1 MSEQNNTSYL
11 GNQNIK
17 GSNVKVSFTPEQ
29 VEEYIKCSEDP
40 IYFIEN
46 YVKIVNLDEGLV
58 NFKMYDFQKDM
69 IRSVHDNR
77 FVIAKLPRQSG
88 KSTSV
93 VSYILHFVL
102 FKDNMNVAILAN
114 KQDIARDL
122 LAKVKTAYEYLP
134 KWLQQG
140 VVEWN
145 KGSILL
151 ENGSRIKAAAT
162 SSSAI
167 RGGSYNCISGES
179 IVTVRNPKTNEIF
192 DISVNELYSNSSRNI
207 NNYIYSY
214 GNNKQQIQEVVL
226 FPYDKGA
233 KSCYGRINDNRKSS
247 HNSKISWRNK
257 RKIEHSKINNK
268 RTFIGSSTSSEIF
281 EWDRQIKDVSC
292 ILSYGKGKTRN
303 LCQTFQCCDNRSE
316 EKLFRSEKSNENWH
330 KTFRRNKE
338 KNINIKYGK
347 NYFEFNPTKNI
358 QSKYGK
364 IVREK
369 ETNWI
374 WAENFNSIN
383 WEKEND
389 RSHKQNKQESK
400 QNKKNGRKAS
410 RNETI
415 RRSKSPYECSGERK
429 NYSSRWTLE
438 QGDKDGRWEVYTPT
452 GFKKFHGISKTANK
466 KTIKITLENN
476 KTIICTP
483 DHEIKIHNIG
493 FVAASSLSV
502 GDIVCCDLKNSSIV
516 FIEQHNII
524 DVYDLLEVEEHNSFY
539 ANGILVKNCIFL
551 DEFAYVPPHIADEF
565 YSSVYPTISSG
576 QDTKIL
582 IVSTPNGL
590 NMFYKIWTDAENER
604 NSFIPVEVH
613 WNQVPGRDNE
623 WKKKQIANTSE
634 QQFRVEFECSFIG
647 STNTLIDP
655 TKLKVMAYQDPIYK
669 NEQGVWIYEYPE
681 KDHLYTMVIDTSRGQ
696 SIDYHAFAMID
707 ITSIP
712 YKVVATFKNNEI
724 SPIIYPN
731 LIYPIARKY
740 NDAYILVE
748 INDIGSQI
756 ADILHSD
763 FEYDNILSS
772 VFKGRK
778 GQMLSSGFGGGSSM
792 FGIRTTKAVK
802 RLGCSIL
809 KSMVEDDKLLITDYR
824 IIQELVTFIT
834 KKTSYEAEVGH
845 NDDLVMCLVLFSW
858 LTSQEYFKEL
868 TNLDMK
874 KNIFQDKIKQ
884 LEEEIVPFG
893 FIEDG
898 QSPEYEK
905 DDKGNVWYTVF

>member
-167 RGGSYNCISGES
+167 RGGSY
-179 IVTVRNPKTNEIF
+179 
-192 DISVNELYSNSSRNI
+192 
-207 NNYIYSY
+207 
-214 GNNKQQIQEVVL
+214 
-226 FPYDKGA
+226 
-233 KSCYGRINDNRKSS
+233 
-247 HNSKISWRNK
+247 
-257 RKIEHSKINNK
+257 
-268 RTFIGSSTSSEIF
+268 
-281 EWDRQIKDVSC
+281 
-292 ILSYGKGKTRN
+292 
-303 LCQTFQCCDNRSE
+303 
-316 EKLFRSEKSNENWH
+316 
-330 KTFRRNKE
+330 
-338 KNINIKYGK
+338 
-347 NYFEFNPTKNI
+347 
-358 QSKYGK
+358 
-364 IVREK
+364 
-369 ETNWI
+369 
-374 WAENFNSIN
+374 
-383 WEKEND
+383 
-389 RSHKQNKQESK
+389 
-400 QNKKNGRKAS
+400 
-410 RNETI
+410 
-415 RRSKSPYECSGERK
+415 
-429 NYSSRWTLE
+429 
-438 QGDKDGRWEVYTPT
+438 
-452 GFKKFHGISKTANK
+452 
-466 KTIKITLENN
+466 
-476 KTIICTP
+476 
-483 DHEIKIHNIG
+483 
-493 FVAASSLSV
+493 
-502 GDIVCCDLKNSSIV
+502 
-516 FIEQHNII
+516 
-524 DVYDLLEVEEHNSFY
+524 
-539 ANGILVKNCIFL
+539 NCIFL

-884 LEEEIVPFG
+884 IEEEVVPFG

-898 QSPEYEK
+898 TQPDVEV
-905 DDKGNVWYTVF
+905 DKSGNAWYTVF

>member
-1 MSEQNNTSYL
+1 MTENNSSYL

-17 GSNVKVSFTPEQ
+17 GSNVRVSFTPEQ

-69 IRSVHDNR
+69 IRTVHKDR
-77 FVIAKLPRQSG
+77 FVIAKLPRQTG

-93 VSYILHFVL
+93 VSYLLHFVL
-102 FKDNMNVAILAN
+102 FKDNMSVAILAN

-122 LAKVKTAYEYLP
+122 LAKLKVAYEYLP

-167 RGGSYNCISGES
+167 RGGSYNCI
-179 IVTVRNPKTNEIF
+179 
-192 DISVNELYSNSSRNI
+192 
-207 NNYIYSY
+207 
-214 GNNKQQIQEVVL
+214 
-226 FPYDKGA
+226 
-233 KSCYGRINDNRKSS
+233 
-247 HNSKISWRNK
+247 
-257 RKIEHSKINNK
+257 
-268 RTFIGSSTSSEIF
+268 
-281 EWDRQIKDVSC
+281 
-292 ILSYGKGKTRN
+292 
-303 LCQTFQCCDNRSE
+303 
-316 EKLFRSEKSNENWH
+316 
-330 KTFRRNKE
+330 
-338 KNINIKYGK
+338 
-347 NYFEFNPTKNI
+347 
-358 QSKYGK
+358 
-364 IVREK
+364 
-369 ETNWI
+369 
-374 WAENFNSIN
+374 
-383 WEKEND
+383 
-389 RSHKQNKQESK
+389 
-400 QNKKNGRKAS
+400 
-410 RNETI
+410 
-415 RRSKSPYECSGERK
+415 
-429 NYSSRWTLE
+429 
-438 QGDKDGRWEVYTPT
+438 
-452 GFKKFHGISKTANK
+452 
-466 KTIKITLENN
+466 
-476 KTIICTP
+476 
-483 DHEIKIHNIG
+483 
-493 FVAASSLSV
+493 
-502 GDIVCCDLKNSSIV
+502 
-516 FIEQHNII
+516 
-524 DVYDLLEVEEHNSFY
+524 
-539 ANGILVKNCIFL
+539 FL
-551 DEFAYVPPHIADEF
+551 DEFAYVPPHIADDF

-576 QDTKIL
+576 QETKIL

-590 NMFYKIWTDAENER
+590 NMFYKIWTDAENRR

-655 TKLKVMAYQDPIYK
+655 TKLKVMAYNDPIYK
-669 NEQGVWIYEYPE
+669 NDQGVWIYEYPE

-696 SIDYHAFAMID
+696 NIDYHAFVVVD
-707 ITSIP
+707 ITTIP

-731 LIYPIARKY
+731 LIYPIAKKY

-756 ADILHSD
+756 ADILHSE

-778 GQMLSSGFGGGSSM
+778 GQMLSSGFGGGTSM
-792 FGIRTTKAVK
+792 FGLRTTKAVK
-802 RLGCSIL
+802 RLGCSL
-809 KSMVEDDKLLITDYR
+809 MKSMIEDDKLLITDYR

-834 KKTSYEAEVGH
+834 KRTSYEAEVGH

-874 KNIFQDKIKQ
+874 KNIFNDKIKQ

-898 QSPEYEK
+898 RK
-905 DDKGNVWYTVF
+905 DEVEVDNSGNAWYTVF

>member
-1 MSEQNNTSYL
+1 MSENNSSYL

-69 IRSVHDNR
+69 IRTVHNDR
-77 FVIAKLPRQSG
+77 FVIAKLPRQTG

-93 VSYILHFVL
+93 VSYLLHFVL
-102 FKDNMNVAILAN
+102 FKDNMSVAILAN

-122 LAKVKTAYEYLP
+122 LGKLKVAYEYLP

-151 ENGSRIKAAAT
+151 ENGSRVKAAAT

-167 RGGSYNCISGES
+167 RGGSY
-179 IVTVRNPKTNEIF
+179 
-192 DISVNELYSNSSRNI
+192 
-207 NNYIYSY
+207 
-214 GNNKQQIQEVVL
+214 
-226 FPYDKGA
+226 
-233 KSCYGRINDNRKSS
+233 
-247 HNSKISWRNK
+247 
-257 RKIEHSKINNK
+257 
-268 RTFIGSSTSSEIF
+268 
-281 EWDRQIKDVSC
+281 
-292 ILSYGKGKTRN
+292 
-303 LCQTFQCCDNRSE
+303 
-316 EKLFRSEKSNENWH
+316 
-330 KTFRRNKE
+330 
-338 KNINIKYGK
+338 
-347 NYFEFNPTKNI
+347 
-358 QSKYGK
+358 
-364 IVREK
+364 
-369 ETNWI
+369 
-374 WAENFNSIN
+374 
-383 WEKEND
+383 
-389 RSHKQNKQESK
+389 
-400 QNKKNGRKAS
+400 
-410 RNETI
+410 
-415 RRSKSPYECSGERK
+415 
-429 NYSSRWTLE
+429 
-438 QGDKDGRWEVYTPT
+438 
-452 GFKKFHGISKTANK
+452 
-466 KTIKITLENN
+466 
-476 KTIICTP
+476 
-483 DHEIKIHNIG
+483 
-493 FVAASSLSV
+493 
-502 GDIVCCDLKNSSIV
+502 
-516 FIEQHNII
+516 
-524 DVYDLLEVEEHNSFY
+524 
-539 ANGILVKNCIFL
+539 NCIFL

-576 QDTKIL
+576 QETKIL

-590 NMFYKIWTDAENER
+590 NMFYKIWTDAENRR

-655 TKLKVMAYQDPIYK
+655 TKLKVMAYNDPIYK
-669 NEQGVWIYEYPE
+669 NEQGVWIYEYPQ
-681 KDHLYTMVIDTSRGQ
+681 KDHLYVMVIDTSRGQ
-696 SIDYHAFAMID
+696 NIDYHAFVIVD
-707 ITSIP
+707 ITTIP
-712 YKVVATFKNNEI
+712 YKVVSTFKNNEI

-731 LIYPIARKY
+731 LIYPMARKY
-740 NDAYILVE
+740 NDAYVLVE

-756 ADILHSD
+756 ADILHQD

-778 GQMLSSGFGGGSSM
+778 GQMLSSGFGGGTSM
-792 FGIRTTKAVK
+792 FGLRTTKAVK
-802 RLGCSIL
+802 RLGCSL
-809 KSMVEDDKLLITDYR
+809 MKSMIEDDKILITDYR
-824 IIQELVTFIT
+824 IIQELVTFIN
-834 KKTSYEAEVGH
+834 KRTSYEAEVGH

-884 LEEEIVPFG
+884 IEEEVVPFG

-898 QSPEYEK
+898 TEPDVEV
-905 DDKGNVWYTVF
+905 DKSGNAWYTIF

>member
-1 MSEQNNTSYL
+1 MTENNSSYL

-17 GSNVKVSFTPEQ
+17 GSNVRVSFTPEQ

-69 IRSVHDNR
+69 IRTVHKDR
-77 FVIAKLPRQSG
+77 FVIAKLPRQTG

-93 VSYILHFVL
+93 VSYLLHFVL
-102 FKDNMNVAILAN
+102 FKDNMSVAILAN

-122 LAKVKTAYEYLP
+122 LAKLKVAYEYLP

-167 RGGSYNCISGES
+167 RGGSYNCI
-179 IVTVRNPKTNEIF
+179 
-192 DISVNELYSNSSRNI
+192 
-207 NNYIYSY
+207 
-214 GNNKQQIQEVVL
+214 
-226 FPYDKGA
+226 
-233 KSCYGRINDNRKSS
+233 
-247 HNSKISWRNK
+247 
-257 RKIEHSKINNK
+257 
-268 RTFIGSSTSSEIF
+268 
-281 EWDRQIKDVSC
+281 
-292 ILSYGKGKTRN
+292 
-303 LCQTFQCCDNRSE
+303 
-316 EKLFRSEKSNENWH
+316 
-330 KTFRRNKE
+330 
-338 KNINIKYGK
+338 
-347 NYFEFNPTKNI
+347 
-358 QSKYGK
+358 
-364 IVREK
+364 
-369 ETNWI
+369 
-374 WAENFNSIN
+374 
-383 WEKEND
+383 
-389 RSHKQNKQESK
+389 
-400 QNKKNGRKAS
+400 
-410 RNETI
+410 
-415 RRSKSPYECSGERK
+415 
-429 NYSSRWTLE
+429 
-438 QGDKDGRWEVYTPT
+438 
-452 GFKKFHGISKTANK
+452 
-466 KTIKITLENN
+466 
-476 KTIICTP
+476 
-483 DHEIKIHNIG
+483 
-493 FVAASSLSV
+493 
-502 GDIVCCDLKNSSIV
+502 
-516 FIEQHNII
+516 
-524 DVYDLLEVEEHNSFY
+524 
-539 ANGILVKNCIFL
+539 FL
-551 DEFAYVPPHIADEF
+551 DEFAYVPPHIADDF

-576 QDTKIL
+576 QETKIL

-590 NMFYKIWTDAENER
+590 NMFYKIWTDAENRR

-655 TKLKVMAYQDPIYK
+655 TKLKIMAYNDPIYK
-669 NEQGVWIYEYPE
+669 NDQGVWIYEYPE

-696 SIDYHAFAMID
+696 NIDYHAFVVVD
-707 ITSIP
+707 ITTTP

-731 LIYPIARKY
+731 LIYPIAKKY

-756 ADILHSD
+756 ADILHSE

-778 GQMLSSGFGGGSSM
+778 GQMLSSGFGGGTSM
-792 FGIRTTKAVK
+792 FGLRTTKAVK
-802 RLGCSIL
+802 RLGCSL
-809 KSMVEDDKLLITDYR
+809 MKSMIEDDKLLITDYR

-834 KKTSYEAEVGH
+834 KRTSYEAEVGH

-874 KNIFQDKIKQ
+874 KNIFNDKIKQ

-898 QSPEYEK
+898 RK
-905 DDKGNVWYTVF
+905 DEVEVDNSGNAWYTVF

>member
-1 MSEQNNTSYL
+1 MTENNSSYL

-17 GSNVKVSFTPEQ
+17 GSNVRVSFTPEQ

-69 IRSVHDNR
+69 IRTVHKDR
-77 FVIAKLPRQSG
+77 FVIAKLPRQTG

-93 VSYILHFVL
+93 VSYLLHFVL
-102 FKDNMNVAILAN
+102 FKDNMSVAILAN

-122 LAKVKTAYEYLP
+122 LAKLKVAYEYLP

-167 RGGSYNCISGES
+167 RGGSYNCI
-179 IVTVRNPKTNEIF
+179 
-192 DISVNELYSNSSRNI
+192 
-207 NNYIYSY
+207 
-214 GNNKQQIQEVVL
+214 
-226 FPYDKGA
+226 
-233 KSCYGRINDNRKSS
+233 
-247 HNSKISWRNK
+247 
-257 RKIEHSKINNK
+257 
-268 RTFIGSSTSSEIF
+268 
-281 EWDRQIKDVSC
+281 
-292 ILSYGKGKTRN
+292 
-303 LCQTFQCCDNRSE
+303 
-316 EKLFRSEKSNENWH
+316 
-330 KTFRRNKE
+330 
-338 KNINIKYGK
+338 
-347 NYFEFNPTKNI
+347 
-358 QSKYGK
+358 
-364 IVREK
+364 
-369 ETNWI
+369 
-374 WAENFNSIN
+374 
-383 WEKEND
+383 
-389 RSHKQNKQESK
+389 
-400 QNKKNGRKAS
+400 
-410 RNETI
+410 
-415 RRSKSPYECSGERK
+415 
-429 NYSSRWTLE
+429 
-438 QGDKDGRWEVYTPT
+438 
-452 GFKKFHGISKTANK
+452 
-466 KTIKITLENN
+466 
-476 KTIICTP
+476 
-483 DHEIKIHNIG
+483 
-493 FVAASSLSV
+493 
-502 GDIVCCDLKNSSIV
+502 
-516 FIEQHNII
+516 
-524 DVYDLLEVEEHNSFY
+524 
-539 ANGILVKNCIFL
+539 FL
-551 DEFAYVPPHIADEF
+551 DEFAYVPPHIADDF

-576 QDTKIL
+576 QETKIL

-590 NMFYKIWTDAENER
+590 NMFYKIWTDAENRR

-655 TKLKVMAYQDPIYK
+655 TKLKIMAYNDPIYK
-669 NEQGVWIYEYPE
+669 NDQGVWIYEYPE

-696 SIDYHAFAMID
+696 NIDYHAFVVVD
-707 ITSIP
+707 ITTIP

-731 LIYPIARKY
+731 LIYPIAKKY

-756 ADILHSD
+756 ADILHSE

-778 GQMLSSGFGGGSSM
+778 GQMLSSGFGGGTSM
-792 FGIRTTKAVK
+792 FGLRTTKAVK
-802 RLGCSIL
+802 RLGCSL
-809 KSMVEDDKLLITDYR
+809 MKSMIEDDKLLITDYR

-834 KKTSYEAEVGH
+834 KRTSYEAEVGH

-874 KNIFQDKIKQ
+874 KNIFNDKIKQ

-898 QSPEYEK
+898 RK
-905 DDKGNVWYTVF
+905 DEVEVDNSGNAWYTVF

>member
-1 MSEQNNTSYL
+1 MSENNSSYL

-69 IRSVHDNR
+69 IRTVHNDR
-77 FVIAKLPRQSG
+77 FVIAKLPRQTG

-93 VSYILHFVL
+93 VSYLLHFVL
-102 FKDNMNVAILAN
+102 FKDNMSVAILAN

-122 LAKVKTAYEYLP
+122 LGKLKVAYEYLP

-151 ENGSRIKAAAT
+151 ENGSRVKAAAT

-167 RGGSYNCISGES
+167 RGGSY
-179 IVTVRNPKTNEIF
+179 
-192 DISVNELYSNSSRNI
+192 
-207 NNYIYSY
+207 
-214 GNNKQQIQEVVL
+214 
-226 FPYDKGA
+226 
-233 KSCYGRINDNRKSS
+233 
-247 HNSKISWRNK
+247 
-257 RKIEHSKINNK
+257 
-268 RTFIGSSTSSEIF
+268 
-281 EWDRQIKDVSC
+281 
-292 ILSYGKGKTRN
+292 
-303 LCQTFQCCDNRSE
+303 
-316 EKLFRSEKSNENWH
+316 
-330 KTFRRNKE
+330 
-338 KNINIKYGK
+338 
-347 NYFEFNPTKNI
+347 
-358 QSKYGK
+358 
-364 IVREK
+364 
-369 ETNWI
+369 
-374 WAENFNSIN
+374 
-383 WEKEND
+383 
-389 RSHKQNKQESK
+389 
-400 QNKKNGRKAS
+400 
-410 RNETI
+410 
-415 RRSKSPYECSGERK
+415 
-429 NYSSRWTLE
+429 
-438 QGDKDGRWEVYTPT
+438 
-452 GFKKFHGISKTANK
+452 
-466 KTIKITLENN
+466 
-476 KTIICTP
+476 
-483 DHEIKIHNIG
+483 
-493 FVAASSLSV
+493 
-502 GDIVCCDLKNSSIV
+502 
-516 FIEQHNII
+516 
-524 DVYDLLEVEEHNSFY
+524 
-539 ANGILVKNCIFL
+539 NCIFL

-576 QDTKIL
+576 QETKIL

-590 NMFYKIWTDAENER
+590 NMFYKIWTDAENRR

-655 TKLKVMAYQDPIYK
+655 TKLKVMAYNDPIYK
-669 NEQGVWIYEYPE
+669 NEQGVWIYEYPQ
-681 KDHLYTMVIDTSRGQ
+681 KDHLYVMVIDTSRGQ
-696 SIDYHAFAMID
+696 NIDYHAFVIVD
-707 ITSIP
+707 ITTIP
-712 YKVVATFKNNEI
+712 YKVVSTFKNNEI

-731 LIYPIARKY
+731 LIYPMARKY
-740 NDAYILVE
+740 NDAYVLVE

-756 ADILHSD
+756 ADILHQD

-778 GQMLSSGFGGGSSM
+778 GQMLSSGFGGGTSM
-792 FGIRTTKAVK
+792 FGLRTTKAVK
-802 RLGCSIL
+802 RLGCSL
-809 KSMVEDDKLLITDYR
+809 MKSMIEDDKILITDYR
-824 IIQELVTFIT
+824 IIQELVTFIN
-834 KKTSYEAEVGH
+834 KRTSYEAEVGH

-884 LEEEIVPFG
+884 IEEEVVPFG

-898 QSPEYEK
+898 TQPDVEV
-905 DDKGNVWYTVF
+905 DKSGNAWYTVF

>member
-1 MSEQNNTSYL
+1 MSENNSSYL

-69 IRSVHDNR
+69 IRTVHNDR
-77 FVIAKLPRQSG
+77 FVIAKLPRQTG

-93 VSYILHFVL
+93 VSYLLHFVL
-102 FKDNMNVAILAN
+102 FKDNMSVAILAN

-122 LAKVKTAYEYLP
+122 LGKLKVAYEYLP

-151 ENGSRIKAAAT
+151 ENGSRVKAAAT

-167 RGGSYNCISGES
+167 RGGSY
-179 IVTVRNPKTNEIF
+179 
-192 DISVNELYSNSSRNI
+192 
-207 NNYIYSY
+207 
-214 GNNKQQIQEVVL
+214 
-226 FPYDKGA
+226 
-233 KSCYGRINDNRKSS
+233 
-247 HNSKISWRNK
+247 
-257 RKIEHSKINNK
+257 
-268 RTFIGSSTSSEIF
+268 
-281 EWDRQIKDVSC
+281 
-292 ILSYGKGKTRN
+292 
-303 LCQTFQCCDNRSE
+303 
-316 EKLFRSEKSNENWH
+316 
-330 KTFRRNKE
+330 
-338 KNINIKYGK
+338 
-347 NYFEFNPTKNI
+347 
-358 QSKYGK
+358 
-364 IVREK
+364 
-369 ETNWI
+369 
-374 WAENFNSIN
+374 
-383 WEKEND
+383 
-389 RSHKQNKQESK
+389 
-400 QNKKNGRKAS
+400 
-410 RNETI
+410 
-415 RRSKSPYECSGERK
+415 
-429 NYSSRWTLE
+429 
-438 QGDKDGRWEVYTPT
+438 
-452 GFKKFHGISKTANK
+452 
-466 KTIKITLENN
+466 
-476 KTIICTP
+476 
-483 DHEIKIHNIG
+483 
-493 FVAASSLSV
+493 
-502 GDIVCCDLKNSSIV
+502 
-516 FIEQHNII
+516 
-524 DVYDLLEVEEHNSFY
+524 
-539 ANGILVKNCIFL
+539 NCIFL

-576 QDTKIL
+576 QETKIL

-590 NMFYKIWTDAENER
+590 NMFYKIWTDAENRR

-655 TKLKVMAYQDPIYK
+655 TKLKVMAYNDPIYK
-669 NEQGVWIYEYPE
+669 NEQGVWIYEYPQ
-681 KDHLYTMVIDTSRGQ
+681 KDHLYVMVIDTSRGQ
-696 SIDYHAFAMID
+696 NIDYHAFVIVD
-707 ITSIP
+707 ITTIP
-712 YKVVATFKNNEI
+712 YKVVSTFKNNEI

-731 LIYPIARKY
+731 LIYPMARKY
-740 NDAYILVE
+740 NDAYVLVE

-756 ADILHSD
+756 ADILHQD

-778 GQMLSSGFGGGSSM
+778 GQMLSSGFGGGTSM
-792 FGIRTTKAVK
+792 FGLRTTKAVK
-802 RLGCSIL
+802 RLGCSL
-809 KSMVEDDKLLITDYR
+809 MKSMIEDDKILITDYR
-824 IIQELVTFIT
+824 IIQELVTFIN
-834 KKTSYEAEVGH
+834 KRTSYEVEVGH

-884 LEEEIVPFG
+884 IEEEVVPFG

-898 QSPEYEK
+898 TEPDVEV
-905 DDKGNVWYTVF
+905 DKSGNAWYTIF

>member
-1 MSEQNNTSYL
+1 MYSDNNTSYL

-17 GSNVKVSFTPEQ
+17 GSNVRVSFTPEQ

-40 IYFIEN
+40 VYFIEN

-58 NFKMYDFQKDM
+58 NFKMYNFQKDM
-69 IRSVHDNR
+69 IKQVHNNR

-93 VSYILHFVL
+93 ISYLLHFVL
-102 FKDNMNVAILAN
+102 FKENMNVAILAN

-122 LAKVKTAYEYLP
+122 LAKLKTAYEYLP

-151 ENGSRIKAAAT
+151 ENGSRIKASAT

-167 RGGSYNCISGES
+167 RGGSY
-179 IVTVRNPKTNEIF
+179 
-192 DISVNELYSNSSRNI
+192 
-207 NNYIYSY
+207 
-214 GNNKQQIQEVVL
+214 
-226 FPYDKGA
+226 
-233 KSCYGRINDNRKSS
+233 
-247 HNSKISWRNK
+247 
-257 RKIEHSKINNK
+257 
-268 RTFIGSSTSSEIF
+268 
-281 EWDRQIKDVSC
+281 
-292 ILSYGKGKTRN
+292 
-303 LCQTFQCCDNRSE
+303 
-316 EKLFRSEKSNENWH
+316 
-330 KTFRRNKE
+330 
-338 KNINIKYGK
+338 
-347 NYFEFNPTKNI
+347 
-358 QSKYGK
+358 
-364 IVREK
+364 
-369 ETNWI
+369 
-374 WAENFNSIN
+374 
-383 WEKEND
+383 
-389 RSHKQNKQESK
+389 
-400 QNKKNGRKAS
+400 
-410 RNETI
+410 
-415 RRSKSPYECSGERK
+415 
-429 NYSSRWTLE
+429 
-438 QGDKDGRWEVYTPT
+438 
-452 GFKKFHGISKTANK
+452 
-466 KTIKITLENN
+466 
-476 KTIICTP
+476 
-483 DHEIKIHNIG
+483 
-493 FVAASSLSV
+493 
-502 GDIVCCDLKNSSIV
+502 
-516 FIEQHNII
+516 
-524 DVYDLLEVEEHNSFY
+524 
-539 ANGILVKNCIFL
+539 NCIFL

-576 QDTKIL
+576 QETKIL

-655 TKLKVMAYQDPIYK
+655 AKLKVMAYQDPIYK
-669 NEQGVWIYEYPE
+669 NEQGVWIYEYPQ

-696 SIDYHAFAMID
+696 NIDYHAFVVVDMTIM
-707 ITSIP
+707 P

-731 LIYPIARKY
+731 LIYPIAKKY

-778 GQMLSSGFGGGSSM
+778 GQMLSSGFGGSTSM
-792 FGIRTTKAVK
+792 FGLRTTKAVK

-809 KSMVEDDKLLITDYR
+809 KSMIEDDKLLITDYR

-834 KKTSYEAEVGH
+834 KKSSYEAEVGH

-874 KNIFQDKIKQ
+874 KNIFSDKIKQ

-898 QSPEYEK
+898 QKPEYEK
-905 DDKGNVWYTVF
+905 DNKGNAWYTIF

>member
-1 MSEQNNTSYL
+1 MTENNSSYL

-17 GSNVKVSFTPEQ
+17 GSNVRVSFTPEQ

-69 IRSVHDNR
+69 IRTVHKDR
-77 FVIAKLPRQSG
+77 FVIAKLPRQTG

-93 VSYILHFVL
+93 VSYLLHFVL
-102 FKDNMNVAILAN
+102 FKDNMSVAILAN

-122 LAKVKTAYEYLP
+122 LAKLKVAYEYLP

-167 RGGSYNCISGES
+167 RGGSYNCI
-179 IVTVRNPKTNEIF
+179 
-192 DISVNELYSNSSRNI
+192 
-207 NNYIYSY
+207 
-214 GNNKQQIQEVVL
+214 
-226 FPYDKGA
+226 
-233 KSCYGRINDNRKSS
+233 
-247 HNSKISWRNK
+247 
-257 RKIEHSKINNK
+257 
-268 RTFIGSSTSSEIF
+268 
-281 EWDRQIKDVSC
+281 
-292 ILSYGKGKTRN
+292 
-303 LCQTFQCCDNRSE
+303 
-316 EKLFRSEKSNENWH
+316 
-330 KTFRRNKE
+330 
-338 KNINIKYGK
+338 
-347 NYFEFNPTKNI
+347 
-358 QSKYGK
+358 
-364 IVREK
+364 
-369 ETNWI
+369 
-374 WAENFNSIN
+374 
-383 WEKEND
+383 
-389 RSHKQNKQESK
+389 
-400 QNKKNGRKAS
+400 
-410 RNETI
+410 
-415 RRSKSPYECSGERK
+415 
-429 NYSSRWTLE
+429 
-438 QGDKDGRWEVYTPT
+438 
-452 GFKKFHGISKTANK
+452 
-466 KTIKITLENN
+466 
-476 KTIICTP
+476 
-483 DHEIKIHNIG
+483 
-493 FVAASSLSV
+493 
-502 GDIVCCDLKNSSIV
+502 
-516 FIEQHNII
+516 
-524 DVYDLLEVEEHNSFY
+524 
-539 ANGILVKNCIFL
+539 FL
-551 DEFAYVPPHIADEF
+551 DEFAYVPPHIADDF

-576 QDTKIL
+576 QETKIL

-590 NMFYKIWTDAENER
+590 NMFYKIWTDAENRR

-655 TKLKVMAYQDPIYK
+655 TKLKVMAYNDPIYK
-669 NEQGVWIYEYPE
+669 NDQGVWIYEYPE

-696 SIDYHAFAMID
+696 NIDYHAFVVVD
-707 ITSIP
+707 ITTIP

-731 LIYPIARKY
+731 LIYPIAKKY

-756 ADILHSD
+756 ADILHSE

-778 GQMLSSGFGGGSSM
+778 GQMLSSGFGGGTSM
-792 FGIRTTKAVK
+792 FGLRTTKAVK
-802 RLGCSIL
+802 RLGCSL
-809 KSMVEDDKLLITDYR
+809 MKSMIEDDKLLITDYR

-834 KKTSYEAEVGH
+834 KRTSYEAEVGH

-874 KNIFQDKIKQ
+874 KNIFNDKIKQ

-893 FIEDG
+893 FIDDG
-898 QSPEYEK
+898 RK
-905 DDKGNVWYTVF
+905 DEVEVDNSGNAWYTVF